1 MSPSANLPDSV
12 IKLLKSTR
20 FLHLATSLN
29 DVPHVSLMNYTYY
42 NKGEESF
49 IIFTTPK
56 DTTKYRNILANP
68 NVSLLVHDWISA
80 KSTESEQP
88 QTNSGRRNS
97 LFELL
102 ANMNKAEISSVSVM
116 LTGKAEI
123 VAPEDHERHAFYKS
137 LHLNNSLI
145 DEVQSKNYIADEKN
159 ALFVVKVSACQVTDT
174 NDNIQQY

>member
-1 MSPSANLPDSV
+1 MG
-12 IKLLKSTR
+12 
-20 FLHLATSLN
+20 TSHN

-42 NKGEESF
+42 NKGDESY

-56 DTTKYRNILANP
+56 DTTKYRNILLNP

-80 KSTESEQP
+80 KNTDLEQAP
-88 QTNSGRRNS
+88 AGTGRRNS

-116 LTGKAEI
+116 MTGKAE
-123 VAPEDHERHAFYKS
+123 VVSSDDAERHAFYKS

-145 DEVQSKNYIADEKN
+145 DKVQSQNYIEDDKN
-159 ALFVVKVSACQVTDT
+159 ALFVVKISACQVTDT